1 MLRGA
6 INNAASAAGA
16 LLAGY
21 VARVAVAVPFII
33 GFGFATAAL
42 SLLLVDR
49 FGPRNAYLMIAGIFA
64 LFGLAGALI
73 VSGREHG
80 EKVEPEAKT
89 DASRTASK
97 LVAEETSATAASA
110 LPFAVLG
117 TVLSTLGPAPF
128 LSLLGILGRN
138 LPLVMLLG
146 AAGVLVWP
154 KSEPGIAAAHTGVG
168 PTAVFAA
175 PNSKAVDTVH
185 LRNMA
190 MGTFII
196 GTILVGAGLSAA
208 LGAIPPALP
217 APFLIS

>member
-89 DASRTASK
+89 DAARTASK

-138 LPLVMLLG
+138 LPLVILLG
-146 AAGVLVWP
+146 VRRG
-154 KSEPGIAAAHTGVG
+154 
-168 PTAVFAA
+168 F
-175 PNSKAVDTVH
+175 
-185 LRNMA
+185 
-190 MGTFII
+190 
-196 GTILVGAGLSAA
+196 GLA
-208 LGAIPPALP
+208 
-217 APFLIS
+217 

>member
-6 INNAASAAGA
+6 INHAASAAGT

-21 VARVAVAVPFII
+21 VARVAVVVPFII

-49 FGPRNAYLMIAGIFA
+49 FGPRNAYLMIAAIFA
-64 LFGLAGALI
+64 LLGLVGAVI
-73 VSGREHG
+73 VSGRENG
-80 EKVEPEAKT
+80 KKVEPEAKT

-154 KSEPGIAAAHTGVG
+154 KSEPGIAAAHTGV
-168 PTAVFAA
+168 AVFAA
-175 PNSKAVDTVH
+175 PNSKTVDTVH